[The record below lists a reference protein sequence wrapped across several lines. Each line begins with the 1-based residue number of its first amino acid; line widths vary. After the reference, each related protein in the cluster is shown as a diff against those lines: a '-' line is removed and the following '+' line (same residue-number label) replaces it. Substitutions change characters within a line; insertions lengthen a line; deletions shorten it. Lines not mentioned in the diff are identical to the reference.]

1 MHSLQILEHCAG
13 LHWILGKIVS
23 INFVPDTQ
31 PRAIVDV
38 TTQLLTFEKLEVP
51 QSVKGLK

>member
-23 INFVPDTQ
+23 INFVPGTQ
-31 PRAIVDV
+31 PRAIVDI
-38 TTQLLTFEKLEVP
+38 TTQLLTLEKLEVP
-51 QSVKGLK
+51 HSVKGLK